1 MPMHLAQMNV
11 ATALH
16 DLDDP
21 HMADFMMRLD
31 DVNALAES
39 SPGFVWRL
47 QSDSG
52 NATDIQ
58 VTGNPRLIVNMSVW
72 ESVEALF
79 DFAYRSDHRDE
90 MVKRRS
96 WFEKPAGPYQVLWLG
111 EPNRL
116 PSEPGLK
123 SRTVPIRSCG
133 GSNQTGCR
141 HWRTG
146 WNALKSS
153 VRRVRHRAP
162 SPSNRCF
169 GRNRRDPTT

>member
-79 DFAYRSDHRDE
+79 DFAYRSDHRDV

-96 WFEKPAGPYQVLWLG
+96 WFKKPDGPYQVLWWV
-111 EPNRL
+111 EPHRL
-116 PSEPGLK
+116 PTLEDGLERLEILRTQGPTPRAFTFKSVFRPQQEGSDDMKPEPYC
-123 SRTVPIRSCG
+123 V
-133 GSNQTGCR
+133 
-141 HWRTG
+141 G
-146 WNALKSS
+146 WS
-153 VRRVRHRAP
+153 
-162 SPSNRCF
+162 
-169 GRNRRDPTT
+169 